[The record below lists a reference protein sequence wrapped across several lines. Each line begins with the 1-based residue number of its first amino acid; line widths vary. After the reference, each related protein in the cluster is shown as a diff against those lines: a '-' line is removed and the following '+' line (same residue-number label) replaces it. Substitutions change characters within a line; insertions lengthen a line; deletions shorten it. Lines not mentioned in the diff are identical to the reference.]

1 MRVVLTLTGL
11 ILLCASVVTT
21 GAGTLTRTLI
31 DPVQAPIHRAALSE
45 PAALIALGAGF
56 VLLANQVRRK
66 KC

>member
-11 ILLCASVVTT
+11 ILLCASVVT
-21 GAGTLTRTLI
+21 GAGPLTRTLI
-31 DPVQAPIHRAALSE
+31 TAAHTPTDRHALSE
-45 PAALIALGAGF
+45 PAALVALGAGF